1 MARRPFFSGNYGSA
15 LGSTAQAADIIARAG
30 EQRGQRLANMGAQIG
45 GMIQQYG
52 LNKEK
57 QKRNE
62 DTAIGTII
70 GMVENDQKSLSA
82 LMKNKDFAKAL
93 ESVQKGEGTPK
104 QVDLINSSTAA
115 YRTQQM
121 AGMQRDTQNLK
132 DAFTKSQT
140 DLLNLQ
146 KELEERTMGDKV
158 QQEHTKSNSLKLGNE
173 KAYLDNLEAKA
184 KSKEDRERFLMEKE
198 AHELKLKTYKNAL
211 KKDEGLLKLFEDT
224 YEDQVE
230 QSALET
236 EKKKQE
242 IKSQD
247 IEDDYTKASTEL
259 KEAQTEAIKA
269 PEREPTP
276 VMPKITTKMED
287 ELLAYRERTRD
298 IDTGLLKDSSFMGGK
313 LGAEDIPKLELNPAY
328 EKMLLQQGTGDIK
341 IYQLSLALKA
351 LNDPIATTEE
361 KRKAKLVLQ
370 KFGSPSIGSSLSKR
384 N

>member
-1 MARRPFFSGNYGSA
+1 MARRPFFSGNYR
-15 LGSTAQAADIIARAG
+15 LGSNANAANLIAQAGAA
-30 EQRGQRLANMGAQIG
+30 QGQMFQNLGSQIG

-57 QKRNE
+57 RERNE
-62 DTAIGTII
+62 NTAVGTLL
-70 GMVENDQKSLSA
+70 GMAQNDQPSLSA
-82 LMKNKDFAKAL
+82 LMQNKDFAKAA
-93 ESVQKGEGTPK
+93 ESIRKGEGTSK

-121 AGMQRDTQNLK
+121 AGMQRDTQNFK
-132 DAFTKSQT
+132 NAFTKSQT
-140 DLLNLQ
+140 ELANLQ
-146 KELEERTMGDKV
+146 RQLEERTMGDKV
-158 QQEHTKSNSLKLGNE
+158 QQEHTKSFSLELANE
-173 KAYLDNLEAKA
+173 KAYLDNLETKA

-211 KKDEGLLKLFEDT
+211 KKDEGLLRLFEDT
-224 YEDQVE
+224 YGDKVE

-236 EKKKQE
+236 EKKKQD

-247 IEDDYTKASTEL
+247 IEDEYTEASTEL
-259 KEAQTEAIKA
+259 RKAQTEEIKA
-269 PEREPTP
+269 ETKREPAP

-298 IDTGLLKDSSFMGGK
+298 IDTGLLKDSSFIGGK
-313 LGAEDIPKLELNPAY
+313 LGAEDIPKLQLNPAY
-328 EKMLLQQGTGDIK
+328 EKMLIQQGTGDIK
-341 IYQLSLALKA
+341 IYQLSLALRA

-361 KRKAKLVLQ
+361 KRKAELVLQ